1 MRLLIIG
8 SSSAG
13 NAYILE
19 NDHEA
24 LLIEC
29 GVRFDKI
36 QLALHH
42 NLRKV
47 VGCVVTHEH
56 GDHAKSIREVMSK
69 GIDVYATEGTLSAL
83 NIPFGYRAQIIK
95 SERNFAVGGFTIMP
109 FDIQHDV
116 KEPVGFLI
124 YHVEC
129 GNVLFLTDSYYC
141 KYNFSSIEL
150 HNIIIEANYC
160 QGILDAKV
168 QAGSNLKFLR
178 DRVIKSHM
186 SLNTCKEMLAANNLS
201 QVNNIVLI
209 HLSDG
214 NSDAARF
221 KKEVEEQ
228 TGKQVYV
235 ADAGMII
242 ENFNKQ
248 PF

>member
-19 NDHEA
+19 NDQEA

-29 GVRFDKI
+29 GVRFDKV
-36 QLALHH
+36 QSALRH

-47 VGCVVTHEH
+47 AGCIVTHEH
-56 GDHAKSIREVMSK
+56 GDHAKSIRDVMAK
-69 GIDVYATEGTLSAL
+69 GIDVYASEGTFAAL
-83 NIPFGYRAQIIK
+83 NIDFGYRAQIMR
-95 SERNFAVGGFTIMP
+95 SEQQYKIGGFTVMP
-109 FDIQHDV
+109 FDVQHDV
-116 KEPVGFLI
+116 AEPFGFI
-124 YHVEC
+124 IHHPEC

-141 KYNFSSIEL
+141 KYNFNGIQL

-160 QGILDAKV
+160 QTIIDRKVLDGV
-168 QAGSNLKFLR
+168 NPKFLR
-178 DRVIKSHM
+178 DRVIQSHM
-186 SLNTCKEMLAANNLS
+186 SLKTCKEMLAANDLS
-201 QVNNIVLI
+201 ATNKIVLI

-235 ADAGMII
+235 ADAGMVI
-242 ENFNKQ
+242 ENFNKT